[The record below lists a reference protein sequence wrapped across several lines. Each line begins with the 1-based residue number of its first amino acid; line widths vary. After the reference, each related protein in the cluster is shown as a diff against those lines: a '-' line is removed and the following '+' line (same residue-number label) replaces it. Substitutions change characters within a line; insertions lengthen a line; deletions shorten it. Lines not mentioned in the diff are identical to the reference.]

1 MKKLHCIICSKYGK
15 LKKPKSLY
23 IFEKTLALSTICSNC
38 KNENEKILKKKKS
51 IKIL

>member
-15 LKKPKSLY
+15 LEKPKILY
-23 IFEKTLALSTICSNC
+23 IFEKTLALSMICSNY
-38 KNENEKILKKKKS
+38 KNESEKIFENKKS